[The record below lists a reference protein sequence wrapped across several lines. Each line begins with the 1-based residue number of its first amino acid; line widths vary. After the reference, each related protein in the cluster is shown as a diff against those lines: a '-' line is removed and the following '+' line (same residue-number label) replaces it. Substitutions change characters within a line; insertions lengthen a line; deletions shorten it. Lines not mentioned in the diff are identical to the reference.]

1 MLANSKTTYVFAE
14 MLNSYFSSVGVFWI
28 NISDFTKILNSPVA
42 TESTCSKKRILG
54 SLSHLN
60 CVLPKWP

>member
-1 MLANSKTTYVFAE
+1 MLANCKTMYLFAE

-42 TESTCSKKRILG
+42 IESTCSKKRNLG